1 MSRFMMSVVLIVTL
15 FGMTGAVVDAQETPT
30 IYTVTAPQTVNARG
44 CPRLSCPVLQ
54 TFAPGDQLT
63 VIEVVPG
70 ESVLDSDEWLHMN
83 VDGVD
88 LYVHSSLAAPLVSP
102 SDAPPPAS
110 GRDASEDSA
119 PAGSSSG
126 DSASGATSGWRTH
139 TGVGFTL
146 DTPPSW
152 MDFTELLADEDY
164 LASVTE
170 FLGEDSGATVEA
182 LKTMCGEGACDAVMV
197 DLHGR
202 MALFMMHVDTEGI
215 SFSAQ
220 MWKIL
225 LEQQF
230 EDSGADVIS
239 SEIVDLPAGEAV
251 RFHLVLAIG
260 MAQMDIDY
268 IVYMVITS
276 DRMYML
282 MFYVDSCCVE
292 EYGAVVDQIAE
303 SFRVE
308 TATTVE

>member
-1 MSRFMMSVVLIVTL
+1 MSRLMMSVILIVTL
-15 FGMTGAVVDAQETPT
+15 FGLTGAFVDAQDAPT
-30 IYTVTAPQTVNARG
+30 IYTVTAPQTINARG

-54 TFAPGDQLT
+54 TFASGDQLT
-63 VIEVVPG
+63 VIEVVQG
-70 ESVLDSDEWLHMN
+70 EAVLGSEEWLHMK

-88 LYVHSSLAAPLVSP
+88 LFVHSSLAAPLDTLP
-102 SDAPPPAS
+102 DAPPPAS

-119 PAGSSSG
+119 PADSPSG
-126 DSASGATSGWRTH
+126 EGASGAASDWITH
-139 TGVGFTL
+139 TGAGFTL
-146 DTPPSW
+146 DTPPGW
-152 MDFTELLADEDY
+152 MDFTDVLADEDY

-182 LKTMCGEGACDAVMV
+182 LKTMCGDGACDVVMA
-197 DLHGR
+197 DLYGKA
-202 MALFMMHVDTEGI
+202 ALFMMHVDMEGV
-215 SFSAQ
+215 SLSAQ

-251 RFHLVLAIG
+251 RFHLVLAMG
-260 MAQMDIDY
+260 AAQIDIDY

-308 TATTVE
+308 TETTIE